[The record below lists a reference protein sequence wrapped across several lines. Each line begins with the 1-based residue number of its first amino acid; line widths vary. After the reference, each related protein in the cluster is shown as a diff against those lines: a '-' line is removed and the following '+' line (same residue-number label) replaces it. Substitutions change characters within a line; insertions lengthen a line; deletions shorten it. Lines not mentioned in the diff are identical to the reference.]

1 MNKFLLFLFLVSVAL
16 AVWGYY
22 IGLNHVWILPVL
34 VGVRAFS
41 ISNMLAIK
49 DLHKRIGQR

>member
-22 IGLNHVWILPVL
+22 IGLNHVWILPAL